1 MAAQAQP
8 PQSKVLRIG
17 IVQDGKIVQ
26 ERLIKA
32 GEPVTVGDSTKNT
45 FVLPP
50 GDLPKRFNLFV
61 PKGGGKGK
69 GNGYVLQFSEGMRGK
84 ISYRNAIITLKQLRE
99 QGKASRKGQHFV
111 LPLSEGYRGKVG
123 IGNVT
128 VLFQFVPPPPEIA
141 TGAKMDF
148 RPRLIEDD
156 DPVFL
161 GFLALFTALACVL
174 LVFVYT
180 HEPIES
186 RGFQTIPDRF
196 TKIVMEPPET
206 PEPVELEQDETLDG
220 EEVLKTEVEEAQP
233 TEEAPDESAEDQT
246 PEEAEV
252 AEAERAEQLEEE
264 VLEQSQLLMA
274 LIGTRGETNNGS
286 RVEDLFGEG
295 DNFSQDL
302 DAALANVSG
311 VEVASSANLELKGG
325 EGVGTENASIGDLA
339 QAKGGGSSVGEG
351 PATKVEGKV
360 GTGAVSMIDGEG
372 DGDGIQ
378 KVVRKYI
385 GQVKYCYEGRLK
397 ENPSLSGRVEVQI
410 VVSRGRVQTVDLIG
424 NTTGDSTLGSCIT
437 SKIKGWRFPADTEA
451 DFIYPFALSQ

>member
-1 MAAQAQP
+1 MAAQAQA
-8 PQSKVLRIG
+8 PQHKVLRIG

-32 GEPVTVGDSTKNT
+32 GEPVTVGESTKNT

-50 GDLPKRFNLFV
+50 GDLPKRFSLFV
-61 PKGGGKGK
+61 PKGKGKSK
-69 GNGYVLQFSEGMRGK
+69 GNGYVLQFSDGMRGK

-123 IGNVT
+123 IGNAT

-186 RGFQTIPDRF
+186 RGFQEIPDRF
-196 TKIVMEPPET
+196 TKVVMEPPDEVEV
-206 PEPVELEQDETLDG
+206 PEIVEDENAEG
-220 EEVLKTEVEEAQP
+220 EEVVKTEAEAEPTEAAEEEAA
-233 TEEAPDESAEDQT
+233 EEAT

-252 AEAERAEQLEEE
+252 AEAERQEQLEEE
-264 VLEQSQLLMA
+264 VLAESQLLMA

-311 VEVASSANLELKGG
+311 VEVASTANLELKGG
-325 EGVGTENASIGDLA
+325 TGVGTENADIGDLA
-339 QAKGGGSSVGEG
+339 KAKGGGSNVGEG
-351 PATKVEGKV
+351 PATTVEGKV

-410 VVSRGRVQTVDLIG
+410 VVSRGRVQSVDLIG
-424 NTTGDSTLGSCIT
+424 NTTGDPALGTCI
-437 SKIKGWRFPADTEA
+437 SGKIRGWRFPAETDA